1 MILDHEPHS
10 RLCHGEVLQKKK
22 SKKSDSIYHNGL
34 VNMFVNQIT
43 KHEEKKKLAY
53 QIINQ
58 TTKKV
63 QQKGINESIIL
74 SVLRQAI
81 LKFLCKKLTFLPISC
96 IFAGKLI
103 IFMKQK
109 HILF

>member
-43 KHEEKKKLAY
+43 KHEEKKNWLIKLS
-53 QIINQ
+53 IKLRKRFN
-58 TTKKV
+58 KKAEM
-63 QQKGINESIIL
+63 NPL
-74 SVLRQAI
+74 SVLRRAI
-81 LKFLCKKLTFLPISC
+81 LKFLFNKLTFLPI
-96 IFAGKLI
+96 
-103 IFMKQK
+103 
-109 HILF
+109 IL